1 VIALTTHWSATLRC
15 DEADPV
21 PVSGGVVGW
30 VVLVVVVELVVELVV
45 VVGGTVEE
53 GDPVVA
59 ADAPPAA
66 SAVTPKAPSAM
77 VSESATTRAVRH
89 EMERGEHA
97 CRHVRPRR
105 DPRLPATQKA
115 YRRR

>member
-1 VIALTTHWSATLRC
+1 VL
-15 DEADPV
+15 
-21 PVSGGVVGW
+21 VSGGVVGW
-30 VVLVVVVELVVELVV
+30 VVLVVVVELVELVV
-45 VVGGTVEE
+45 GVGGTVEE

-66 SAVTPKAPSAM
+66 SAVTPKTPSATI
-77 VSESATTRAVRH
+77 SESAMTRAARH